1 MDFYKQVILEQA
13 GQYEGFLSFTAAYQS
28 WVNTKGY
35 PMVTVSTNDQSRKIS
50 IKQEK
55 YYDATS
61 KSKTNDDSTIWHI
74 PLSFIT
80 PNSEDKLENDGK
92 LFDIF
97 MTEVEKLID
106 FPEQFDS
113 NSWHVWNEQ
122 QVGYYRVNY
131 DTKNW
136 DALTSKLNSESF
148 SDIPVMS
155 RAQLIDDSMTFA
167 SDGYLSMGSAMKI
180 LRYLEKEVDYMPWRA
195 ALPHLEKLDLMFKG
209 SNGTQSSYR
218 KFVRKLLRRLSVAFS
233 VDKHPE
239 HSELV
244 KQYTTEFVLDMNC
257 RYGEE
262 ECLRKT
268 NVLIEFEANGYH
280 VDKSLQIAVICNGLR
295 TGNKSEAFTK
305 LYQTMQI
312 SNDQSERLRIIDGL
326 ICSPDKNLLLSLL
339 ETTLVDTEEISYKR
353 HEIDRILGN
362 IFVKS
367 ESGVEVLLTFFER
380 YYDDVL
386 RV

>member
-1 MDFYKQVILEQA
+1 MITV
-13 GQYEGFLSFTAAYQS
+13 TA
-28 WVNTKGY
+28 
-35 PMVTVSTNDQSRKIS
+35 NDQSRKFS

-61 KSKTNDDSTIWHI
+61 KSKTDDDSTIWHI

-80 PNSEDKLENDGK
+80 ANSEGELENDGK
-92 LFDIF
+92 MFDEF
-97 MTEVEKLID
+97 MTEEEKLVD
-106 FPEQFDS
+106 FPVNFDP
-113 NSWHVWNEQ
+113 NSWHVWNKQ

-131 DTKNW
+131 DMNNW
-136 DALTSKLNSESF
+136 NALISKLNSATF
-148 SDIPVMS
+148 TDIPVMN

-167 SDGYLSMGSAMKI
+167 SDGYLSLGSALKV
-180 LRYLEKEVDYMPWRA
+180 LRYLEKEDDYMPWRA
-195 ALPHLEKLDLMFKG
+195 ALPHLDKLELMLKG

-218 KFVRKLLRRLSVAFS
+218 KFVRKLLRRLSVEFS
-233 VDKHPE
+233 VEKHPE

-244 KQYTTEFVLDMNC
+244 QQYSTEFVLDMNC

-268 NVLIEFEANGYH
+268 DVLIEFEANGFH

-295 TGNKSEAFTK
+295 TGDKSDAFTK
-305 LYQTMQI
+305 LYQTMQL

-326 ICSPDKNLLLSLL
+326 ICSPDKNLLLTLL

-362 IFVKS
+362 IFVRS
-367 ESGVEVLLTFFER
+367 ESGLEVLLTFFQK

-386 RV
+386 QV